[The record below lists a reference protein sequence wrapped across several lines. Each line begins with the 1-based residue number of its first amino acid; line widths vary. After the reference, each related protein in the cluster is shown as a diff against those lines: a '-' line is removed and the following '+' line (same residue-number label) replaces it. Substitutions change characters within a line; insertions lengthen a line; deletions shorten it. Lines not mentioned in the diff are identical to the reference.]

1 MKKLI
6 ITGIRGV
13 PATHGGFETFAE
25 NLTLFLVNKGW
36 SVDVYC
42 QESKTEY
49 PSIFESEWCGVRRIH
64 IPVHGKGAKATVL
77 FDYLSIKHASGMN
90 GLVLTLGYNTAIFNA
105 LLRVKG
111 IKNVIN
117 MDGIEWKRAKWSW
130 YEKAW
135 LYMNERAACLIGHHL
150 IADHPAI
157 AQHLGSRTR
166 DDKITMIPYGARSV
180 ASADASLIT
189 TFGIHPKSYA
199 VLIARPEPENS
210 IYEIVKAFSSKTRGM
225 SLVVLG
231 RYDEDNTYHQKVIQ
245 AASHEVR
252 FVGAV
257 YEHAILDALRFHAAL
272 YIHGHTVGGTNPSL
286 IEALGAG
293 QAILAH
299 DNPFNRWVVGE
310 GAAFFRDETTCSEL
324 LDKLL
329 KDTTLLDMMAVA
341 SRRRYAEEFTWDN
354 ILLQYEKLLSR
365 WCRV

>member
-25 NLTLFLVNKGW
+25 NLALFLINRGW

-49 PSIFESEWCGVRRIH
+49 PDTFASEWRGVKRIH

-77 FDYLSIKHASGMN
+77 FDYLSIKHAAGMG
-90 GLVLTLGYNTAIFNA
+90 GLVLTLGYNTAMFNI
-105 LLRVKG
+105 LLRIKG
-111 IKNVIN
+111 MKNIIN

-135 LYMNERAACLIGHHL
+135 LYMNERAACLIGNHL
-150 IADHPAI
+150 IADHPVI

-166 DDKITMIPYGARSV
+166 DSKISMIAYGARRV
-180 ASADASLIT
+180 TSADASLIA
-189 TFGIHPKSYA
+189 TFGIRPKNYA

-210 IYEIVKAFSSKTRGM
+210 IYEIVKAFSGSTRGM
-225 SLVVLG
+225 NLVVLG
-231 RYDEDNTYHQKVIQ
+231 RYDQDNAYHQKVVQ
-245 AASHEVR
+245 TAGHEVR

-257 YEHAILDALRFHAAL
+257 YEHDVLDALRLHAAL

-310 GAAFFRDETTCSEL
+310 DAAFFRDEATCSEL
-324 LDKLL
+324 LD
-329 KDTTLLDMMAVA
+329 TLLNDTALLERMATA
-341 SRRRYAEEFTWDN
+341 SRKRYEEEFTWDN
-354 ILLQYEKLLSR
+354 ILLQYERLLSK
-365 WCRV
+365 WL